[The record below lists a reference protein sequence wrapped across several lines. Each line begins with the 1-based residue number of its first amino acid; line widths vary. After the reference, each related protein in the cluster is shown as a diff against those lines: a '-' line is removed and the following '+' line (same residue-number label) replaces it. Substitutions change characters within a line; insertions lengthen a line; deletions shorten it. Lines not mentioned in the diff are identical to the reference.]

1 MLEVQRTCPT
11 HHTGADVG
19 HFKSHPLFS
28 RGGHS
33 VTSCSLRQQPD
44 LCTLPV
50 SFPTGEGEEGVRGE
64 GEGKGEGRGGEGN
77 IYTLC
82 PPKQPN
88 FNPSLFL
95 SHTYLPYQITNI
107 INRHAASIQKR
118 SDHDQFFM
126 NTNAIMQ
133 LVQR

>member
-1 MLEVQRTCPT
+1 MCVCMLLEVQSSTCPT
-11 HHTGADVG
+11 HLTGADVG
-19 HFKSHPLFS
+19 YFKSHPFFS
-28 RGGHS
+28 GGRHTVVS
-33 VTSCSLRQQPD
+33 RSLRQQPD

-50 SFPTGEGEEGVRGE
+50 SFPTGEGERGRCEGG
-64 GEGKGEGRGGEGN
+64 GN
-77 IYTLC
+77 IC